1 MSTGMDQA
9 LGLPNFSLR
18 DEEDGGGLSTTKPT
32 PLSTDVQYIQRTAE
46 KLKIEEPALDA
57 YTKLQHVQLTK
68 LQFELLEA
76 ITTDKLHEASLRDI
90 VGAFKVLKDKELVA
104 AGKPTEIHG
113 LVGYLQILEDEEN
126 GIVDVTP
133 APENA
138 VPNL

>member
-1 MSTGMDQA
+1 MSASMDQA

-18 DEEDGGGLSTTKPT
+18 DEEDGGGLSATTPT
-32 PLSTDVQYIQRTAE
+32 PLATDVAYIQQTAE
-46 KLKIEEPALDA
+46 QLKIEEPALDI

-76 ITTDKLHEASLRDI
+76 ITSDKLHEASLRDI
-90 VGAFKVLKDKELVA
+90 VGAFKILKDKELVA
-104 AGKPTEIHG
+104 SGKPTEIHG

-133 APENA
+133 APEKA